1 MKREKDT
8 IGNRVLMKNRWGNES
23 LKEKVSFG

>member
-23 LKEKVSFG
+23 LKGKVSFG